1 MARAGFRQDWCRM
14 VSNDA
19 VLARAHP
26 LLAALELLY
35 IRLTLRPMFRLLRV
49 TILASFV
56 KPA

>member
-1 MARAGFRQDWCRM
+1 M